1 MSISEDIDI
10 NEIASF
16 QLQTINQRYT
26 KNRRKLIEILLKTS
40 KPITINQILE
50 SDSKLAQS
58 SVYRNL
64 AVLEQAGLVVKII
77 TNDDHA
83 HYELAEHIL
92 DHHHHIICSPCG
104 EILDFHL
111 SEKIEK
117 ALENSLK
124 EIADDLGFSIDRHRL
139 DLLGTCGECTE

>member
-1 MSISEDIDI
+1 MSISENIDI
-10 NEIASF
+10 NEIAAF

>member
-1 MSISEDIDI
+1 MSTISETDIDQLA
-10 NEIASF
+10 AS
-16 QLQTINQRYT
+16 QLSAINQRYT
-26 KNRRKLIEILLKTS
+26 KNRRQLIEILLKTS
-40 KPITINQILE
+40 KPITINQILI

-64 AVLEQAGLVVKII
+64 AVLEEAGLVVKII

-117 ALENSLK
+117 ALESSLK
-124 EIADDLGFSIDRHRL
+124 EIADDFGFSIDRHRL

>member
-1 MSISEDIDI
+1 MSTINRMDID
-10 NEIASF
+10 
-16 QLQTINQRYT
+16 QLATTQLNSINQRYT
-26 KNRRKLIEILLKTS
+26 TNRRKLIGILQEAT

-50 SDSKLAQS
+50 SNSDLAQS

-64 AVLEQAGLVVKII
+64 AVLEQAGLVVRII

-83 HYELAEHIL
+83 RYELAEHIL

-111 SEKIEK
+111 SAKIEK
-117 ALENSLK
+117 ALEESLQK
-124 EIADDLGFSIDRHRL
+124 IADDFGFSIDRHRL
-139 DLLGTCGECTE
+139 DLLGTCGDCTE

>member
-1 MSISEDIDI
+1 MSTINRMDID
-10 NEIASF
+10 
-16 QLQTINQRYT
+16 QLATSQLNSINQRYT
-26 KNRRKLIEILLKTS
+26 TNRRKLIGILQEAT

-50 SDSKLAQS
+50 SNSDLAQS

-64 AVLEQAGLVVKII
+64 AVLEQAGLVVRII
-77 TNDDHA
+77 TNEDHA

-117 ALENSLK
+117 ALEESLQK
-124 EIADDLGFSIDRHRL
+124 IADDFGFSIDRHRL

>member
-1 MSISEDIDI
+1 MSTISETEIDQLA
-10 NEIASF
+10 AS
-16 QLQTINQRYT
+16 QLRSIDQRYT
-26 KNRRKLIEILLKTS
+26 KNRRQLISILSNGT
-40 KPITINQILE
+40 KPLTINQILE
-50 SDSKLAQS
+50 IDSGLAQS

-64 AVLEQAGLVVKII
+64 SVLEEAGLVVRII

-83 HYELAEHIL
+83 HYELAEQIL

-117 ALENSLK
+117 ALESSLK
-124 EIADDLGFSIDRHRL
+124 EIADNFGFSIDKHRL
-139 DLLGTCGECTE
+139 DLLGTCGDCTD

>member
-10 NEIASF
+10 NEIAAF

-26 KNRRKLIEILLKTS
+26 KNRRQLIEILLKTS

-58 SVYRNL
+58 SVYRTL
-64 AVLEQAGLVVKII
+64 AVLEEAGLVVKII

-117 ALENSLK
+117 ALESSLK
-124 EIADDLGFSIDRHRL
+124 EIADDFGFSIDRHRL

>member
-1 MSISEDIDI
+1 MSTINRMDID
-10 NEIASF
+10 
-16 QLQTINQRYT
+16 QLATSQLNSINQRYT
-26 KNRRKLIEILLKTS
+26 TNRRKLIGILQEAT

-50 SDSKLAQS
+50 SNSDLAQS

-64 AVLEQAGLVVKII
+64 PVLEQAGLVVRII
-77 TNDDHA
+77 TNEDHA

-111 SEKIEK
+111 SAKIEK
-117 ALENSLK
+117 ALEESLQK
-124 EIADDLGFSIDRHRL
+124 IADEFGFSIDRHRL
-139 DLLGTCGECTE
+139 DLLGTCGDCTE

>member
-1 MSISEDIDI
+1 MSTINRMDID
-10 NEIASF
+10 
-16 QLQTINQRYT
+16 QLATTQLNSINQRYT
-26 KNRRKLIEILLKTS
+26 TNRRKLIGILQEAT

-50 SDSKLAQS
+50 SNSDLAQS

-64 AVLEQAGLVVKII
+64 AVLEQAGLIVRII
-77 TNDDHA
+77 TNEDHA

-111 SEKIEK
+111 SAKIEK
-117 ALENSLK
+117 ALEESLQK
-124 EIADDLGFSIDRHRL
+124 IADDFGFSIDRHRL
-139 DLLGTCGECTE
+139 DLLGTCGDCTE

>member
-1 MSISEDIDI
+1 MSIINRMDID
-10 NEIASF
+10 
-16 QLQTINQRYT
+16 QLATSQLNSINQRYT
-26 KNRRKLIEILLKTS
+26 TNRRKLIGILQEAT

-50 SDSKLAQS
+50 SNSDLAQS

-64 AVLEQAGLVVKII
+64 AVLEQAGLVVRII
-77 TNDDHA
+77 TNEDHA

-111 SEKIEK
+111 SAKIEK
-117 ALENSLK
+117 ALEESLQK
-124 EIADDLGFSIDRHRL
+124 IADEFGFSIDRHRL
-139 DLLGTCGECTE
+139 DLLGTCGDCTE

>member
-1 MSISEDIDI
+1 MSTTSATDIDQLA
-10 NEIASF
+10 AS
-16 QLQTINQRYT
+16 QLSAINQRYT
-26 KNRRKLIEILLKTS
+26 KNRRQLVEILLGTS

-64 AVLEQAGLVVKII
+64 AVLEQAGLVAKII
-77 TNDDHA
+77 TNDEHA

-104 EILDFHL
+104 EILDFQL
-111 SEKIEK
+111 TEKIEK

-124 EIADDLGFSIDRHRL
+124 EIADDYGFSIDRHRL
-139 DLLGTCGECTE
+139 DLLGTCGECSK

>member
-10 NEIASF
+10 NEIAAF

-117 ALENSLK
+117 ALESSLK

>member
-1 MSISEDIDI
+1 MSISEDTDI
-10 NEIASF
+10 NEIAAF

-92 DHHHHIICSPCG
+92 DQHHHIICSPCG

>member
-10 NEIASF
+10 NEIAEF

-26 KNRRKLIEILLKTS
+26 KNRRQLIEILLKTS
-40 KPITINQILE
+40 KPITINQILK

-64 AVLEQAGLVVKII
+64 AVLEEAGLVVKII

-117 ALENSLK
+117 ALESSLK
-124 EIADDLGFSIDRHRL
+124 EIADDFGFSIDRHRL

>member
-1 MSISEDIDI
+1 MSTISETEIDQLA
-10 NEIASF
+10 AS
-16 QLQTINQRYT
+16 QLRSIDQRYT
-26 KNRRKLIEILLKTS
+26 KNRRQLISILSNET
-40 KPITINQILE
+40 KPLTINQILE
-50 SDSKLAQS
+50 IDSGLAQS

-64 AVLEQAGLVVKII
+64 SVLEEAGLVVRII

-83 HYELAEHIL
+83 HYELAEQIL

-117 ALENSLK
+117 ALESSLK
-124 EIADDLGFSIDRHRL
+124 EIADNFGFSIDKHRL
-139 DLLGTCGECTE
+139 DLLGTCGDCTD